1 VAWALA
7 CTPARHPAPIEEVPI
22 ASAPTQTIADRTVSQ
37 GSPSVDAAVVDAA
50 TVPAEG
56 GDDQAPDADV
66 AGSRKRATSPRS
78 GKAPVAINGTSS
90 AASGGSG
97 GEGESERSRL
107 EAKVARGEAT
117 PEEARAL
124 LRLCAKQHDQACMKR
139 ATAALRA
146 QPH

>member
-1 VAWALA
+1 MGLRAHKVAKDSCFIIFNEDPPEDA
-7 CTPARHPAPIEEVPI
+7 E
-22 ASAPTQTIADRTVSQ
+22 
-37 GSPSVDAAVVDAA
+37 SPKLKESVAIKVDCL
-50 TVPAEG
+50 AEG
-56 GDDQAPDADV
+56 G
-66 AGSRKRATSPRS
+66 S
-78 GKAPVAINGTSS
+78 
-90 AASGGSG
+90 ASGGSG